1 MLRNFAAMVAI
12 LCCSWLAVSA
22 EKTAQT
28 KAVGK
33 TYNLRRQWQVGEKLL
48 LTHRHELEISIENRG
63 RKRSATMDL
72 RYEIPLTVKKG
83 PKAGQVSIEAKPRRV
98 IADMSVDDQHLDT
111 SKGETLNSRLGKRLL
126 KLTKQ
131 TFSGKADAAG
141 GPVKLDSPKKHY
153 VLDQIESVLQSPTAY
168 MPARCVAIG
177 DKWKIARRTYSGPY
191 LVGALMPINETTE
204 CKLTAVKKTS
214 AGRVATITLAGTAK
228 AKGLPGGEFLGM
240 NVQGQI
246 RCNLDR
252 RTVEQMS
259 VKISG
264 QTNKEGDGTSVNVT
278 YTVSL
283 KPLVEKAPATAPAKS
298 KPAGSSAPASGG
310 V

>member
-1 MLRNFAAMVAI
+1 MLRNLAAMLAI
-12 LCCSWLAVSA
+12 LCCSFSAVSA
-22 EKTAQT
+22 EKAATT
-28 KAVGK
+28 KADKK
-33 TYNLRRQWQVGEKLL
+33 TYNLRRQWRIGERLL

-63 RKRSATMDL
+63 RKRSNAMDL
-72 RYEIPLTVKKG
+72 RYEIPLTVKKC

-98 IADMSVDDQHLDT
+98 IADMSVDDQHMDT

-131 TFSGKADAAG
+131 TFSGQADAAG

-153 VLDQIESVLQSPTAY
+153 AIDQIENVLQSPIAY
-168 MPARCVAIG
+168 MPAKPVAIG
-177 DKWKIARRTYSGPY
+177 DKWKITRRTYGGPY
-191 LVGALMPINETTE
+191 HTGSLMPIHETTQCE
-204 CKLTAVKKTS
+204 LTAVKKTP

-252 RTVEQMS
+252 RTVEIMF
-259 VKISG
+259 VKMAG
-264 QTNKEGDGTSVNVT
+264 QDNQERGKQTVTVT
-278 YTVSL
+278 YTVL
-283 KPLVEKAPATAPAKS
+283 LVPLAKKTPATAPAKG
-298 KPAGSSAPASGG
+298 KPAGPSAPASGG
-310 V
+310 G